1 MVEFEHDWSLASAL
15 IERWRPESYTFHLPC
30 GEMTITLQDVAYQLG
45 LRIDGDPV
53 SGCIGGWEQHHQV
66 WTIEELCEQIL
77 GVISGP
83 EDRQSQT
90 KWTVKLTWFHNTVCR
105 ELEQDAIEER
115 LMRWLPLLEDLDA
128 CGRLSWDSAVLAW
141 LYRQMCRAT
150 EHGQRNLGG
159 CVSLMLSWAYHRIP
173 LVRPDGFDACR
184 FSLVE
189 RWVQYRP
196 DNATGESRL
205 RQYRRTLNGIE
216 MLNLVGLV
224 PPAIAEADASAAVVC
239 PLLCFAIVEWHQVD
253 RVVHQFNGLRHIPT
267 RPLNIDDMHRLDGRF
282 GLDLRLSLPYMTWY
296 LQWAHTKL
304 FGLGDQHLVPAGVVP
319 EDLPI
324 HHPLALD
331 LHQPV
336 DGHLPELRPTA
347 EGGRGRGRRRGKGRG
362 RHDGGRGR
370 QDPDEVP
377 RQRDPVSTPAHRADD
392 AGQTVG
398 SLSGPVPGDYF
409 SLRPPGS
416 HHLEVGTSHQGS
428 RPDAS
433 IHFDIGTQFQIP
445 FSALELETQPDYQP
459 ILDIQD
465 IIDVTLMVPDWM
477 TGALHGGEGG
487 FRDML
492 TMPRDTQPFSQMY
505 TTPPQSTYLPRHI
518 DTDLSSGS
526 SSTTNYAMMMD
537 QMSTPAPGPIPP
549 LGMVSEM
556 SEHHPVA

>member
-282 GLDLRLSLPYMTWY
+282 GLGEWFPHL
-296 LQWAHTKL
+296 
-304 FGLGDQHLVPAGVVP
+304 LGGWH
-319 EDLPI
+319 
-324 HHPLALD
+324 
-331 LHQPV
+331 
-336 DGHLPELRPTA
+336 
-347 EGGRGRGRRRGKGRG
+347 
-362 RHDGGRGR
+362 
-370 QDPDEVP
+370 
-377 RQRDPVSTPAHRADD
+377 
-392 AGQTVG
+392 
-398 SLSGPVPGDYF
+398 
-409 SLRPPGS
+409 
-416 HHLEVGTSHQGS
+416 
-428 RPDAS
+428 
-433 IHFDIGTQFQIP
+433 
-445 FSALELETQPDYQP
+445 
-459 ILDIQD
+459 
-465 IIDVTLMVPDWM
+465 
-477 TGALHGGEGG
+477 
-487 FRDML
+487 
-492 TMPRDTQPFSQMY
+492 
-505 TTPPQSTYLPRHI
+505 
-518 DTDLSSGS
+518 
-526 SSTTNYAMMMD
+526 
-537 QMSTPAPGPIPP
+537 
-549 LGMVSEM
+549 EM
-556 SEHHPVA
+556 